1 MGSVPHERRYG
12 CRSDRTDRGC
22 RHRVGRVFHRGVRA
36 GAGFKVTALTVV
48 LWAFVLTA
56 LAGIY
61 VAAWGLIRS
70 MPVALEPL

>member
-1 MGSVPHERRYG
+1 
-12 CRSDRTDRGC
+12 
-22 RHRVGRVFHRGVRA
+22 
-36 GAGFKVTALTVV
+36 VTGLTVV

-70 MPVALEPL
+70 LPVVLPSAEELADVPPALEVDSTPFPNLLHK

>member
-1 MGSVPHERRYG
+1 
-12 CRSDRTDRGC
+12 
-22 RHRVGRVFHRGVRA
+22 
-36 GAGFKVTALTVV
+36 VTGLTVV

-70 MPVALEPL
+70 LPVVFKPVEELADVPPALEVDSIPFPNLLHK